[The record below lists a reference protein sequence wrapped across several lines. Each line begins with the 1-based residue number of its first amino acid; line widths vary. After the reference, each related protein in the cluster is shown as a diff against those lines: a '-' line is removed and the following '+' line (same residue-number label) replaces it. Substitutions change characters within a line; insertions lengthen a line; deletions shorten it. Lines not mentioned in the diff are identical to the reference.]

1 MRGAATEVKCSSCEN
16 MWQWSSNQRRW
27 SLSLCI
33 LLLLVAVSSPSRSY
47 PDQEQKSSSSHV
59 HVLAVDQARL
69 DLGEAKL
76 NELKGQAEHSPC
88 WKEAVSRLNS
98 SCKLLSDVQQSKLA
112 VAFANCHLEKLGR
125 KTYPCPDEMSVADC
139 TRDMDHDAFHTYTH
153 FFTHTGHI
161 CYFLQTELWQDRTES
176 LVGQLSD
183 ASGKAVEKLKQS
195 LQYHRI
201 MDEKQD
207 SALRNQDVIIEQDR
221 KIASSLRDT
230 RKSMESSFSEMSDMA
245 EKQKALLGEMFGSL
259 QASVDAVQQLMSL
272 MLVEFIGYE
281 TVLMFVISWLV
292 VLLLPQF
299 RYSRFKLLLLLL
311 FAEVVA
317 EVCVRRVYGY
327 MALGRGKPPA
337 NMVGMKEYIVQYVY
351 SVPD

>member
-1 MRGAATEVKCSSCEN
+1 MR
-16 MWQWSSNQRRW
+16 QWISNQRRR

-33 LLLLVAVSSPSRSY
+33 LLLLVAVPSPSRSS
-47 PDQEQKSSSSHV
+47 PDQQQKLPPSSYV
-59 HVLAVDQARL
+59 QVLAVDQARL

-88 WKEAVSRLNS
+88 WKDAVSRLNS

-112 VAFANCHLEKLGR
+112 VAFANCHLEKSGR

-161 CYFLQTELWQDRTES
+161 CYFLQIELWQDRTES

-183 ASGKAVEKLKQS
+183 ASSKAVEKLEQS

-299 RYSRFKLLLLLL
+299 RYSRFKLLLLL

-327 MALGRGKPPA
+327 MALGWGKPPA
-337 NMVGMKEYIVQYVY
+337 DMVGMKEYIVQYVY